1 MFFFIFYKK
10 LTKRGHIRLDLLAY
24 PDGAPI
30 SYETYDEAQ
39 EAAAAL
45 LDKGLCITA
54 EVRKIY

>member
-1 MFFFIFYKK
+1 MFFVFYKK

-24 PDGAPI
+24 PDGAPM

-39 EAAAAL
+39 EAAADF

>member
-1 MFFFIFYKK
+1 MFFVFYKK

-24 PDGAPI
+24 PDGAPM
-30 SYETYDEAQ
+30 SYETFDEAQ
-39 EAAAAL
+39 EAAADL

>member
-1 MFFFIFYKK
+1 MFFVFYKK

-24 PDGAPI
+24 PDGAPM
-30 SYETYDEAQ
+30 SYETYNEAQ
-39 EAAAAL
+39 EAAADL

>member
-1 MFFFIFYKK
+1 MFFVFYKK

-24 PDGAPI
+24 PDGSPM
-30 SYETYDEAQ
+30 SYETFNEAQ
-39 EAAAAL
+39 EAAADL